1 MTTAPLLLT
10 LVLAIVPG
18 PGPSAS
24 AVSGGSAQ
32 SARGPVILDFHADW
46 CPPCKQMRPRVET
59 LVKNRYPVQSIDV
72 DEHPELV
79 ERYGIEGVPTFVI
92 VDAEG
97 RELSRREGLVET
109 RELADLYRDAA
120 RPTPVRGETNPPV
133 RNVSNASAGSS
144 RSNPDPWA
152 TVVRITVK
160 DRGSL
165 GFGSGTVIES
175 SPEESIILTCAHIFT
190 VKGRQPRPDQFN
202 LPVLVELFDGKL
214 GGPGGQTV
222 RPLGKP
228 MPGEVIDYDFDR
240 DVALVRIRPGAV
252 VPSARVVP
260 QHWQAKAR
268 MSMYTVGCS
277 HGEDATAWNTV
288 IFAPTSRYQVP
299 GKRNYEAIECQHSP
313 KQGRSGGGLFTE
325 DGYVAGVCNFA
336 FDPSVGRGL
345 YASPNSIYAILDRNN
360 MSHLYEYRAP
370 RGPQLYLADNANES
384 GNRQDSQQDYTYRL
398 QNGGEDEA
406 VASANSGRND
416 RMLNVD
422 PIVVPRPEFLGI
434 QLPEESLE
442 PAREARPRPAVKPE
456 LATGRAERPG
466 RSAWTPVIPGSS
478 SSGQVAS
485 SGSGTARQSNRP
497 ASSGEAA
504 SNPSGS
510 KTDSRRASSRSGWS
524 TIGSRGR

>member
-1 MTTAPLLLT
+1 
-10 LVLAIVPG
+10 
-18 PGPSAS
+18 
-24 AVSGGSAQ
+24 
-32 SARGPVILDFHADW
+32 
-46 CPPCKQMRPRVET
+46 MRPRVET
-59 LVKNRYPVQSIDV
+59 LIQNRYPVQSIDV

-79 ERYGIEGVPTFVI
+79 ERYGIEGVPTFII

-97 RELSRREGLVET
+97 RELTRREGLVET

-120 RPTPVRGETNPPV
+120 RPTPVQEDETRPPV
-133 RNVSNASAGSS
+133 RKTSNASASAS
-144 RSNPDPWA
+144 KSNPDPWA

-165 GFGSGTVIES
+165 GFGSGTIIES
-175 SPEESIILTCAHIFT
+175 TPEESIILTCAHIFT
-190 VKGRQPRPDQFN
+190 VKGRQPRADQFN

-240 DVALVRIRPGAV
+240 DVALVRIRPGTV

-260 QHWQAKAR
+260 QHWQPKAR

-345 YASPNSIYAILDRNN
+345 YASPNSIYAILDRND
-360 MSHLYEYRAP
+360 MSYLYEYRAP
-370 RGPQLYLADNANES
+370 RGPQLYLADNANGS
-384 GNRQDSQQDYTYRL
+384 GTRQDSPQDYTYRL
-398 QNGGEDEA
+398 QNGGEDESVA
-406 VASANSGRND
+406 VANSGRND

-434 QLPEESLE
+434 QVPEETLE
-442 PAREARPRPAVKPE
+442 PAREARPRAGVKPE
-456 LATGRAERPG
+456 LATGRADRPG

-478 SSGQVAS
+478 TGGSQVAS
-485 SGSGTARQSNRP
+485 GGAGTARQSNRP
-497 ASSGEAA
+497 ASAEAVGA
-504 SNPSGS
+504 SNPSRPAS
-510 KTDSRRASSRSGWS
+510 EARRASSRNGWS
-524 TIGSRGR
+524 TIGKRGG